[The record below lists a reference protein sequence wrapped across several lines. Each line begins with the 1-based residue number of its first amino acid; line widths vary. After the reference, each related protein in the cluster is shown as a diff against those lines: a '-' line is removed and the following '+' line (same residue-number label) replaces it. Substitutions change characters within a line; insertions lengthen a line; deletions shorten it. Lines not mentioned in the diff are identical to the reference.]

1 MMSTTGLIFSVYL
14 IGMNAISINKLH
26 TLFHYCSNKINVVYV
41 PVAIKMSISA
51 SYWQDKLVGVILS
64 HQRVGSAI

>member
-1 MMSTTGLIFSVYL
+1 MHEGHSLSTNCI
-14 IGMNAISINKLH
+14 
-26 TLFHYCSNKINVVYV
+26 LFFIIAVINVVYV
-41 PVAIKMSISA
+41 PVAIEISISD